1 MSLVRF
7 RRRIVSPDRVKR
19 LRMIAG
25 PNGSGK
31 SSIIRNLA
39 KERSPDG
46 VFWLNHYLN
55 ADDVERALISTGL
68 DLAQF
73 ELEISFSMLC
83 DALRAGKRIPDDHP
97 FFTTAKLDDSVLH
110 ATQGNGYLAASI
122 VDFLR
127 EELMRR
133 GLSFSFETV
142 MSHRSKV
149 DFFGEARK
157 QGYKTYLYFVCTNSM
172 ELNVARVRSRVRSG
186 GHAVP
191 EDKIRERYLR
201 CLELASEVIA
211 RSYRAYVFDNSGR
224 EPIWLAEFDP
234 DGNCDLK
241 VDEDQMPQ
249 WFRTWIWDRH
259 RRSFLPIHNPHR

>member
-1 MSLVRF
+1 MANREQF
-7 RRRIVSPDRVKR
+7 KR

-39 KERSPDG
+39 REWSPNG
-46 VFWLNHYLN
+46 VFSLNYYLN
-55 ADDVERALISTGL
+55 ADNIERALVSTGL
-68 DLAQF
+68 DLSEFDVQF
-73 ELEISFSMLC
+73 TFAELC
-83 DALRAGKRIPDDHP
+83 DALRKGQRIPNDHP
-97 FFTTAKLDDSVLH
+97 FFTTAKIEGSILY
-110 ATQGNGYLAASI
+110 AAKGNGYLAASI

-133 GLSFSFETV
+133 GSSFSYETV

-149 DFFGEARK
+149 DFFGHARSC
-157 QGYKTYLYFVCTNSM
+157 GYKTYLYFVCTNSV

-191 EDKIRERYLR
+191 ESKIRERYNR
-201 CLELASEVIA
+201 CLELAREAIA
-211 RSYRAYVFDNSGR
+211 SSYRAYFFDNSGP

-234 DGNCDLK
+234 HGQCELK
-241 VDEDQMPQ
+241 TEQEQLPS
-249 WFRTWIWDRH
+249 WFQKWAY
-259 RRSFLPIHNPHR
+259 

>member
-1 MSLVRF
+1 MN
-7 RRRIVSPDRVKR
+7 PDRTKR

-46 VFWLNHYLN
+46 VFWLNGYLN

-68 DLAQF
+68 DLSQF
-73 ELEISFSMLC
+73 ELEITFSQLC
-83 DALRAGKRIPDDHP
+83 EALRAGNRIPDDHP
-97 FFTTAKLDDSVLH
+97 FFETARLDGSILQ
-110 ATQGNGYLAASI
+110 ASQGNGYLAASI

-127 EELMRR
+127 EELIRL
-133 GLSFSFETV
+133 GSSFSFETV

-149 DFFGEARK
+149 DFFGRAK
-157 QGYKTYLYFVCTNSM
+157 AQGYKTYLYFVCTNSM

-186 GHAVP
+186 GHTVP
-191 EDKIRERYLR
+191 EDKIRKRYVR
-201 CLELASEVIA
+201 CLGLAREPIA
-211 RSYRAYVFDNSGR
+211 NSYRAYFFDNSGP

-234 DGNCDLK
+234 DGQCELK
-241 VDEDQMPQ
+241 IELEQMPQ
-249 WFRTWIWDRH
+249 WFRTWVWDRKQ
-259 RRSFLPIHNPHR
+259 

>member
-1 MSLVRF
+1 MN
-7 RRRIVSPDRVKR
+7 PDRSKR

-39 KERSPDG
+39 KERSTDG

-55 ADDVERALISTGL
+55 ADDVERGLISTGL
-68 DLAQF
+68 DLSQF
-73 ELEISFSMLC
+73 ELEITLSELC
-83 DALRAGKRIPDDHP
+83 DALREGKRIPNDHP
-97 FFTTAKLDDSVLH
+97 FFKSAKLEGSILY
-110 ATQGNGYLAASI
+110 ASKGNGYLAASI

-133 GLSFSFETV
+133 GLSFSYETV

-149 DFFGEARK
+149 DFLSRARTE
-157 QGYKTYLYFVCTNSM
+157 GYKTYLYFVCTNFV
-172 ELNVARVRSRVRSG
+172 ELNVARVRSRVRAG

-201 CLELASEVIA
+201 CLELTREAIA
-211 RSYRAYVFDNSGR
+211 NSYRAYFFDNSGP

-234 DGNCDLK
+234 DGRCELK
-241 VDEDQMPQ
+241 IEPDELPQ
-249 WFRTWIWDRH
+249 WFRTWVWPR
-259 RRSFLPIHNPHR
+259 